1 MRGCVTVMTIRRALI
16 VTALLAALAPGTA
29 RAQGF
34 KWWQS
39 DRFKTELGLTA
50 DQVTR
55 LEAVYQG
62 LLPRL
67 TTGKEELDG
76 LEKRLSGY
84 VRDATASEAEVMKQ
98 VDMVENARSS
108 LGRTRTLM
116 IYRMHR
122 ILTPE
127 QRVKM
132 NALHDKWEEDRRQN
146 RRREH

>member
-29 RAQGF
+29 RDQGF

>member
-1 MRGCVTVMTIRRALI
+1 MTIRRALI

>member
-1 MRGCVTVMTIRRALI
+1 MAIRRALI
-16 VTALLAALAPGTA
+16 VTALLAALLPGTA
-29 RAQGF
+29 QAQGF

-55 LEAVYQG
+55 LEAVYQD

-98 VDMVENARSS
+98 VDMVETARSS
-108 LGRTRTLM
+108 LGKTRTLM

-122 ILTPE
+122 ILTPD

-132 NALHDKWEEDRRQN
+132 NALHDKWEEERRQT
-146 RRREH
+146 RRR

>member
-1 MRGCVTVMTIRRALI
+1 
-16 VTALLAALAPGTA
+16 
-29 RAQGF
+29 
-34 KWWQS
+34 
-39 DRFKTELGLTA
+39 
-50 DQVTR
+50 
-55 LEAVYQG
+55 
-62 LLPRL
+62 
-67 TTGKEELDG
+67 
-76 LEKRLSGY
+76 
-84 VRDATASEAEVMKQ
+84 MKQ